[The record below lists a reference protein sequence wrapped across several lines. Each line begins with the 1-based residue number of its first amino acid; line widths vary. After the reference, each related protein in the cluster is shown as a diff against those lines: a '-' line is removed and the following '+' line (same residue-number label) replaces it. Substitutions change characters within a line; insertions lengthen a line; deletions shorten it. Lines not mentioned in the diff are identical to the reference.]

1 MSKRFLT
8 KVAGGVALGS
18 AALLLGAPA
27 TALAYPAPEAESED
41 TVQVYSHKRGD
52 KKGDKKRDHKR
63 DHKREQNTFYVKDRG
78 GEIYTCQ
85 LVEQDS
91 EAKVRNVIGDVDL
104 SGSSNTTVTVI
115 PITPAIA
122 PNVNL
127 TGLVICF
134 RDIDVDLTADVD
146 VDLGLLDGL
155 PPINGGILAQ
165 PFQANG
171 TGGLGISSLLS
182 LGWLEELFRSG
193 LSVTADGV
201 IIGGGGG
208 VLPPGNGNGNGNGL
222 PPGNGNG
229 NGLANILP
237 AGGVAAG
244 DGGALSSNAGTL
256 AAAGAGLMGVAA
268 LGGMGLLRRR
278 SANGTVA

>member
-27 TALAYPAPEAESED
+27 TALADPAPEAESED

-115 PITPAIA
+115 PFTPAIA

-155 PPINGGILAQ
+155 PPIDGGILAQ

-171 TGGLGISSLLS
+171 LVRLGISSLLS
-182 LGWLEELFRSG
+182 LGWLEELVLAACTSPPTVSSSAEAAVSCLRATGTATATACRRSRA
-193 LSVTADGV
+193 TATATGWERQR
-201 IIGGGGG
+201 
-208 VLPPGNGNGNGNGL
+208 N
-222 PPGNGNG
+222 
-229 NGLANILP
+229 
-237 AGGVAAG
+237 
-244 DGGALSSNAGTL
+244 GALSP
-256 AAAGAGLMGVAA
+256 
-268 LGGMGLLRRR
+268 RRR
-278 SANGTVA
+278 CRGR